1 MGDLLYT
8 LFNYPSEGFF
18 KAATSD
24 LVDNKIW
31 NSVFAIEQGYAYRR
45 SMTCRDMGFQF
56 GKVFQG
62 MLAFEIPDEILFGEV
77 SA

>member
-18 KAATSD
+18 KAADSE
-24 LVDNKIW
+24 LVENQLW
-31 NSVFAIEQGYAYRR
+31 NAVFALEQGYAYRR
-45 SMTCRDMGFQF
+45 SQTCIEVGYEF
-56 GKVFQG
+56 GRIFQG

-77 SA
+77 S